1 MNGSTKCGVDT
12 HLKNMYF
19 KEYYSVLKRKEILT
33 YAITWM
39 NLEDVLSE
47 RSQSSKDKC
56 CTAPLIRSTQSSY
69 IIRKIES
76 RMRGF

>member
-33 YAITWM
+33 YDTTWM
-39 NLEDVLSE
+39 NLENIVLNE
-47 RSQSSKDKC
+47 KGQAQKDKYC
-56 CTAPLIRSTQSSY
+56 ISLLI
-69 IIRKIES
+69 
-76 RMRGF
+76 